1 MKTEKEIHQHRK
13 DEHLSLAYKYWREEK
28 NQTSGL
34 TFSDSRIIPN
44 SLPELSTKKINFS
57 SEVFGQNFEDVYKRQ
72 KQNKVRLYFF
82 KCFKSFFTIKS
93 CKDFKTFFS

>member
-44 SLPELSTKKINFS
+44 SLPELSTKKSTFHQKYLDRILNFL
-57 SEVFGQNFEDVYKRQ
+57 FILKR
-72 KQNKVRLYFF
+72 
-82 KCFKSFFTIKS
+82 
-93 CKDFKTFFS
+93 

>member
-34 TFSDSRIIPN
+34 TFLIVESFLI
-44 SLPELSTKKINFS
+44 
-57 SEVFGQNFEDVYKRQ
+57 VCQNYLLKNQLFIRSIWTE
-72 KQNKVRLYFF
+72 F
-82 KCFKSFFTIKS
+82 
-93 CKDFKTFFS
+93 